1 MPKIDLL
8 EHVLGSKIIFRSR
21 SRNPPPPLLR
31 TNWNTI
37 NLFCKWIPHKD
48 NNPSVFPPPES
59 IIEIRLVIFVNN
71 REFVT
76 EWLSLLHMETVL
88 NYCLRPLRSKV

>member
-1 MPKIDLL
+1 M
-8 EHVLGSKIIFRSR
+8 
-21 SRNPPPPLLR
+21 
-31 TNWNTI
+31 
-37 NLFCKWIPHKD
+37 KD

-88 NYCLRPLRSKV
+88 NYCFRPLRSKV